1 MVVYTIR
8 YMNYNI
14 HPLIVHFPIALLVV
28 YSVIK
33 ILPVRKWLPRV
44 AWGQIEMLL
53 LVCGVLGAM
62 AASATGE
69 TAEHLARPDRNLVE
83 THAFFAAL
91 STWMY
96 GLLLA
101 APIAR
106 ALIDRFGQRIPSGI
120 TKLIQSIVS
129 ILEKPFIVSML
140 VVVGLIA
147 ITLTGVLGGVMVYG
161 TTADPIAPIVLRIL
175 GL

>member
-1 MVVYTIR
+1 
-8 YMNYNI
+8 MNYNI

-83 THAFFAAL
+83 THVFFAAL

-101 APIAR
+101 TPIAR
-106 ALIDRFGQRIPSGI
+106 ALIDRVAQRIPSGI
-120 TKLIQSIVS
+120 TKLVQSIVS
-129 ILEKPFIVSML
+129 ILEKPFIVGVL